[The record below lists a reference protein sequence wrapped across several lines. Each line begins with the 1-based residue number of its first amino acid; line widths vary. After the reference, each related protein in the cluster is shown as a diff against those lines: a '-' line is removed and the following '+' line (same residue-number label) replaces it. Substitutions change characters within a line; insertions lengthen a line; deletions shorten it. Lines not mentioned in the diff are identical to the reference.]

1 MSRKLRTYL
10 LAGLIVVLPT
20 VVSIY
25 VLVLTFNLIDSWF
38 RALVNHLWPTAGW
51 SFAGVGALITIGT
64 ILLVGWLTS
73 SILGRRVLSL
83 NDWVFSRMPLV
94 RSVYRTVKQI
104 MDAVL
109 QQGSAAFQQVV
120 MLQYPRPGLWA
131 LGFVTGRLKGE
142 MGEQAEQPLISVFIP
157 TTPNPTSGVLI
168 FAPEQELVML
178 SMPVEDGIKLVISG
192 GVVAPPG
199 DRSQEPFAR

>member
-1 MSRKLRTYL
+1 M
-10 LAGLIVVLPT
+10 VLPT

-25 VLVLTFNLIDSWF
+25 FLVLTFNFIDSWF
-38 RALVNHLWPTAGW
+38 RTLVDHFWPAAGW

-131 LGFVTGRLKGE
+131 LGFVTGRIKGE
-142 MGEQAEQPLISVFIP
+142 MGDRAGQPLISVFVP

-192 GVVAPPG
+192 GVVIPPG
-199 DRSQEPFAR
+199 EASKEPFAR

>member
-1 MSRKLRTYL
+1 MSRRLRNYL

-20 VVSIY
+20 VVSVY
-25 VLVLTFNLIDSWF
+25 FLLLMFNFMDSWF
-38 RALVNHLWPTAGW
+38 RALVTHFWPEAGW
-51 SFAGVGALITIGT
+51 SFAGVGALIALST

-83 NDWVFSRMPLV
+83 NDWLFSRMPLV

-104 MDAVL
+104 IDAVL

-131 LGFVTGRLKGE
+131 LGFVTGRMKGE
-142 MGEQAEQPLISVFIP
+142 MANRAQQPLVCVFIP

-168 FAPEQELVML
+168 FAPEHELIL
-178 SMPVEDGIKLVISG
+178 LDMPVEDGIKLVISG
-192 GVVAPPG
+192 GVVVPA
-199 DRSQEPFAR
+199 DVLS